1 MDNKAKK
8 NLDLSLKKEFNL
20 ALSDNDFVKLVNS
33 LNIDEELLIK
43 NTTKLQD
50 TIKELHNCKNCKNLN
65 ECKNRM
71 KGCVCYPF
79 VKEDT
84 LIFSYTPCKLL
95 KKENKESK
103 QVTYFET
110 PLNLKAAKMSE
121 IFVDDKARIEV
132 IKYLKD
138 FIKNYK
144 TNKELKG
151 LYLHGSFGCGK
162 SYMISALLN
171 ELGKNGVKCVNV
183 YYPNLLKKLKSSF
196 KDNYDDLIEEI
207 TNSDIL
213 LIDDIGAENNTP
225 WARDEILGS
234 ILQHRMDNNLTT
246 FFTSNFNIKELES
259 HLSETSSST
268 DKIKARRIVERIK
281 QLTNDIELIGE
292 NRRN

>member
-1 MDNKAKK
+1 MESRAKK
-8 NLDLSLKKEFNL
+8 DIERELRKAFVL
-20 ALSDNDFVKLVNS
+20 ATSDNDFVKLANS
-33 LNIDEELLIK
+33 LDIEEETLLK
-43 NTTKLQD
+43 NTTKLQE
-50 TIKELHNCKNCKNLN
+50 TIKELHNCKNCKSIDD
-65 ECKNRM
+65 CKNRM

-79 VKEDT
+79 VKEAT
-84 LIFSYTPCKLL
+84 LIFSYTPCKLQ
-95 KKENKESK
+95 KQKDKETK

-110 PLNLKAAKMSE
+110 SSNLKNAKMSE

-138 FIKNYK
+138 FIKKYGK
-144 TNKELKG
+144 DSELKG

-171 ELGKNGVKCVNV
+171 ELGKQGIKCINV

-196 KDNYDDLIEEI
+196 KDNYDDLVEEI
-207 TNSDIL
+207 SNCDVL
-213 LIDDIGAENNTP
+213 LLDDIGAENNTT

-246 FFTSNFNIKELES
+246 FFTSNFNINELES

-268 DKIKARRIVERIK
+268 DKIKARRIIERIK

-292 NRRN
+292 NRR